1 MKKSLVAVGVIVALG
16 VVWTG
21 ASWYMGSKIESRLQE
36 ETKLANVQLAQLA
49 KNAQFGADIKLEI
62 RDYKKGV
69 FTSNA
74 DFAVV
79 ISKDASEVVEDQDK
93 KVEEIIFTTD
103 IDHGPFPLSD
113 LAKFNLA
120 PKLAAMNNTLVNN
133 DTTKELFKLTK
144 DKSLFDIHTSLAFDG
159 AVSGEAKLNPID
171 FAENDSTVKTTPL
184 TIEFTS
190 DKTATNFT
198 TSVKGD
204 QVVVTKD
211 GEETFTIKN
220 IAGSVTGTK
229 VNNDQYL
236 FNEQLLSFAEITHTS
251 KDKASDFSLKDFSLT
266 TNSNIKDKLFNLT
279 QTYYFKSLN
288 VAGLEFGAGKFGYSI
303 DKADTDAMLLLTK
316 VYNNSLLPWNKYHY
330 GNDDMVEKA
339 VRDVLEKGLVFR
351 IDEASLTNKSGA
363 SKLNFNLDLNAFN
376 VKVLESEEKSPAELF
391 NYLFKNI
398 DFNIDLSLPMLAE
411 FRNTTQYLDAVRY
424 QETALTDAEK
434 KEIETTTAADIEQLK
449 TELQQNINQI
459 SQDEKDALPLMLLAQ
474 DGKALSLKLN
484 YAADKFTMNGKTYS
498 FDEFMDVTQAP
509 QMLGLAAMLFGMGA
523 SSYDYDD
530 SDYSEEGYQEEMT
543 EDPAII
549 EEQEILIPE
558 QQPAQAQ

>member
-79 ISKDASEVVEDQDK
+79 ISKDASDVEDQDK
-93 KVEEIIFTTD
+93 KVEEVIFSTD

-133 DTTKELFKLTK
+133 ETTKELFKLTK
-144 DKSLFDIHTSLAFDG
+144 EKSIFDIHTSLAFDG

-171 FAENDSTVKTTPL
+171 FTDKGDTVKTTPL
-184 TIEFTS
+184 TVEFSS
-190 DKTATNFT
+190 DKSATNFT

-204 QVVVTKD
+204 QVVVTKE

-220 IAGSVTGTK
+220 ISGSVTGTK

-236 FNEQLLSFAEITHTS
+236 FNEQLLSFAEIAHTS
-251 KDKASDFSLKDFSLT
+251 KDKASDFSLKDFSLIT
-266 TNSNIKDKLFNLT
+266 KSDIKDKLFNLS
-279 QTYYFKSLN
+279 QTYNFKSLN
-288 VAGLEFGAGKFGYSI
+288 IAGLEFGAGKFGYSI

-316 VYNNSLLPWNKYHY
+316 VYNNSLLPWNKYNY
-330 GNDDMVEKA
+330 DNSDMVEQA

-363 SKLNFNLDLNAFN
+363 SKLTFNLDLNAFN
-376 VKVLESEEKSPAELF
+376 VKVLESQEKSPAELF

-398 DFNIDLSLPMLAE
+398 DFNVDLSLPMLAE

-424 QETALTDAEK
+424 QETALTDEEK
-434 KEIETTTAADIEQLK
+434 KEIETATAADIEQLK

-474 DGKALSLKLN
+474 DGKALSMKLN
-484 YAADKFTMNGKTYS
+484 YAADKFTMNGKTYT
-498 FDEFMDVTQAP
+498 FDEFMNVTQAP

-558 QQPAQAQ
+558 QPAQAQ

>member
-36 ETKLANVQLAQLA
+36 ETKLANEQLAQLA
-49 KNAQFGADIKLEI
+49 KNAQFDADVKLEI

-79 ISKDASEVVEDQDK
+79 ISPEASDADQDK
-93 KVEEIIFTTD
+93 KVEEIVFSTD

-120 PKLAAMNNTLVNN
+120 PKLAAMNNTLVENN
-133 DTTKELFKLTK
+133 STKELFKLTK
-144 DKSLFDIHTSLAFDG
+144 EKSIFNSHTSLAFDG
-159 AVSGEAKLNPID
+159 SVSGTATLNSID
-171 FAENDSTVKTTPL
+171 FAENGGTVKTTPI
-184 TIEFTS
+184 TVEFSS
-190 DKTATNFT
+190 DKDATNFAT
-198 TSVKGD
+198 KINGD

-211 GEETFTIKN
+211 NDETFTIKN
-220 IAGSVTGTK
+220 ISGSIVGTK

-236 FNEQLLSFAEITHTS
+236 FNEQLLNFAEIAHTS

-266 TNSNIKDKLFNLT
+266 TKSDIKDKLFNIS
-279 QTYYFKSLN
+279 QVYYFKSLN
-288 VAGLEFGAGKFGYSI
+288 VGGLEFGAGKFGYSI
-303 DKADTDAMLLLTK
+303 DKADPDAMLLLTK
-316 VYNNSLLPWNKYHY
+316 VYNNSLLPWNKKHFD
-330 GNDDMVEKA
+330 NSEIVEQA

-363 SKLNFNLDLNAFN
+363 SKLTFNLDLNAFN
-376 VKVLESEEKSPAELF
+376 VKVLENEEKSPAELF
-391 NYLFKNI
+391 NSLFKNI

-411 FRNTTQYLDAVRY
+411 FRNTTQYLDAARY
-424 QETALTDAEK
+424 QETALTDEEK
-434 KEIETTTAADIEQLK
+434 KEIEAATAADIEQLK

-474 DGKALSLKLN
+474 DSKALSMKLN
-484 YAADKFTMNGKTYS
+484 YAADKFTMNGKTYT
-498 FDEFMDVTQAP
+498 FDEFMEVTQAP

-549 EEQEILIPE
+549 EEQDILIPE
-558 QQPAQAQ
+558 QPAQAQ

>member
-49 KNAQFGADIKLEI
+49 KNAQFGADVKLEI

-79 ISKDASEVVEDQDK
+79 ISQDASDADQEK
-93 KVEEIIFTTD
+93 KVEEVVFSTD

-133 DTTKELFKLTK
+133 NTTKDLFKLTK
-144 DKSLFDIHTSLAFDG
+144 EKYLFNVHTSLAFDG
-159 AVSGEAKLNPID
+159 SVSGDATLNPID
-171 FAENDSTVKTTPL
+171 FAENGGTVKTTPL
-184 TIEFTS
+184 TVEFSS
-190 DKTATNFT
+190 DKNATNFST
-198 TSVKGD
+198 KIKGD

-220 IAGSVTGTK
+220 ISGAIAGTK

-236 FNEQLLSFAEITHTS
+236 FNEQLLSFSEIAHTS
-251 KDKASDFSLKDFSLT
+251 KDKASDFSLKDVSLT
-266 TNSNIKDKLFNLT
+266 TKSDIKDKLFNIS

-303 DKADTDAMLLLTK
+303 DKADPDAMLLLTK
-316 VYNNSLLPWNKYHY
+316 VYNNSLLPWNKNHFD
-330 GNDDMVEKA
+330 NSEMVEQA

-363 SKLNFNLDLNAFN
+363 SKLTFNLDLNAFN
-376 VKVLESEEKSPAELF
+376 VKVLENQEKSPAELF

-411 FRNTTQYLDAVRY
+411 FRNTTQYLDAARY

-434 KEIETTTAADIEQLK
+434 KEIEVATAADVEQLK

-474 DGKALSLKLN
+474 DGNALSMKLN
-484 YAADKFTMNGKTYS
+484 YAADKFTMNGKTYT

-530 SDYSEEGYQEEMT
+530 SDYSEDGYQEEMT

-558 QQPAQAQ
+558 QQPE

>member
-49 KNAQFGADIKLEI
+49 KTAQFGADIKLEI

-79 ISKDASEVVEDQDK
+79 ISKDASEIVEDQDK

-113 LAKFNLA
+113 LARFNLV

-144 DKSLFDIHTSLAFDG
+144 DKSLFNIHTSLAFDG

-171 FAENDSTVKTTPL
+171 FAENGGTVKTTPL
-184 TIEFTS
+184 TIEFSS

-198 TSVKGD
+198 TAVKGD

-220 IAGSVTGTK
+220 IAGSVAGTK

-251 KDKASDFSLKDFSLT
+251 KEKASDFSLKDFSLT
-266 TNSNIKDKLFNLT
+266 TKSDIKDKLFNIS

-303 DKADTDAMLLLTK
+303 DKADPDAMLLLTK
-316 VYNNSLLPWNKYHY
+316 VYNNSLLPWNKNHFD
-330 GNDDMVEKA
+330 NSEMVEQA

-363 SKLNFNLDLNAFN
+363 SKLTFNLDLNAFN
-376 VKVLESEEKSPAELF
+376 VKTLENQEKSPAELF

-411 FRNTTQYLDAVRY
+411 FRNTTQYLDAARY
-424 QETALTDAEK
+424 QETALTDEEK
-434 KEIETTTAADIEQLK
+434 KEIEAATATDIEQLK

-474 DGKALSLKLN
+474 DGKALSMKLN
-484 YAADKFTMNGKTYS
+484 YAADKFTMNGKTYT
-498 FDEFMDVTQAP
+498 FDEFMEVTQAP

-549 EEQEILIPE
+549 EEQDILIPE
-558 QQPAQAQ
+558 QPEQAQ

>member
-49 KNAQFGADIKLEI
+49 KNAQFGADVKLEI

-79 ISKDASEVVEDQDK
+79 ISQDASDADQEK
-93 KVEEIIFTTD
+93 KVEEVVFSTD

-133 DTTKELFKLTK
+133 NTTKDLFKLTK
-144 DKSLFDIHTSLAFDG
+144 EKSIFNVHTSLAFDG
-159 AVSGEAKLNPID
+159 SVSGDATLNPID
-171 FAENDSTVKTTPL
+171 FAENGGTVKTTPL
-184 TIEFTS
+184 TVEFSS
-190 DKTATNFT
+190 DKNATNFST
-198 TSVKGD
+198 KIKGD

-220 IAGSVTGTK
+220 ISGSVIGTK

-236 FNEQLLSFAEITHTS
+236 FNEQLLSFAEIAHTS

-266 TNSNIKDKLFNLT
+266 TKSDIKDKLFNIS

-288 VAGLEFGAGKFGYSI
+288 VGGLEFGAGKFGYSI
-303 DKADTDAMLLLTK
+303 DKADPDAMLLLTK
-316 VYNNSLLPWNKYHY
+316 VYNNSLLPWNKNHFD
-330 GNDDMVEKA
+330 NSEMVEQA

-363 SKLNFNLDLNAFN
+363 SKLAFNLDLNAFN
-376 VKVLESEEKSPAELF
+376 VKVLENQEKSPAELF

-398 DFNIDLSLPMLAE
+398 DFNVDLSLPMLAE
-411 FRNTTQYLDAVRY
+411 FRNTTQYLDAARY

-434 KEIETTTAADIEQLK
+434 KEIEVATAADVEQLK

-474 DGKALSLKLN
+474 DGKALSMKLN
-484 YAADKFTMNGKTYS
+484 YAADKFTMNGKTYT

-558 QQPAQAQ
+558 QQPAE

>member
-144 DKSLFDIHTSLAFDG
+144 DKSLFDMHTSLAFDG

-171 FAENDSTVKTTPL
+171 FAENGGTVKTTPL
-184 TIEFTS
+184 TIEFSS
-190 DKTATNFT
+190 DKNATNFT
-198 TSVKGD
+198 TAVKGD

-220 IAGSVTGTK
+220 IAGSVAGTK

-236 FNEQLLSFAEITHTS
+236 FNEQLLSFAEIAHTS
-251 KDKASDFSLKDFSLT
+251 KDKASDFSLKDISLT
-266 TNSNIKDKLFNLT
+266 TKSDIKDKLFNIS

-303 DKADTDAMLLLTK
+303 DKADPDAMLLLTK
-316 VYNNSLLPWNKYHY
+316 VYNNSLLPWNKNHFD
-330 GNDDMVEKA
+330 NSEMVEQA

-363 SKLNFNLDLNAFN
+363 SKLTFNLDLNAFN
-376 VKVLESEEKSPAELF
+376 VKVLESQEKSPAELF

-398 DFNIDLSLPMLAE
+398 DFNVDLSLPMLAE
-411 FRNTTQYLDAVRY
+411 FRNTTQYLDAARY

-434 KEIETTTAADIEQLK
+434 KEIEVATAADVEQLK

-474 DGKALSLKLN
+474 DGKALSMKLN
-484 YAADKFTMNGKTYS
+484 YAADKFTMNGKTYT

-558 QQPAQAQ
+558 QQPEQAH

>member
-49 KNAQFGADIKLEI
+49 KNAQFGADVKLEI

-79 ISKDASEVVEDQDK
+79 ISKDASDADQEK
-93 KVEEIIFTTD
+93 KVEEVIFTTD

-144 DKSLFDIHTSLAFDG
+144 EKSIFDIHTSLAFDG
-159 AVSGEAKLNPID
+159 GVSGEAKLNPID
-171 FAENDSTVKTTPL
+171 FTENGDTVKTTPL
-184 TIEFTS
+184 TVEFSS
-190 DKTATNFT
+190 DKDATNFT
-198 TSVKGD
+198 TKVKGD
-204 QVVVTKD
+204 QVVVTKE

-220 IAGSVTGTK
+220 IAGSVAGTK

-236 FNEQLLSFAEITHTS
+236 FNEQLLSFAEIAHTS

-266 TNSNIKDKLFNLT
+266 TKSDIKDKLFNIS

-303 DKADTDAMLLLTK
+303 DKADPDAMLLLTK
-316 VYNNSLLPWNKYHY
+316 VYNNSLLPWNKNHF
-330 GNDDMVEKA
+330 DSSEIVEQA

-363 SKLNFNLDLNAFN
+363 SKLAFNLDLNAFN
-376 VKVLESEEKSPAELF
+376 VKVLESQEKSPAELF

-398 DFNIDLSLPMLAE
+398 DFNVDLSLPMLAE
-411 FRNTTQYLDAVRY
+411 FRNTTQYLDAARY
-424 QETALTDAEK
+424 QETALTDEDK
-434 KEIETTTAADIEQLK
+434 KEIEATTAADIEQLK

-474 DGKALSLKLN
+474 DGNALSMKLN
-484 YAADKFTMNGKTYS
+484 YAADKFTMNGKTYT
-498 FDEFMDVTQAP
+498 FDEFMEVTQAP

-530 SDYSEEGYQEEMT
+530 SDYSEEGYQEEIT

-558 QQPAQAQ
+558 QPAQAQ

>member
-120 PKLAAMNNTLVNN
+120 PKLAAVNNTLVNN

-144 DKSLFDIHTSLAFDG
+144 DKSLFDMHTSLAFDG

-171 FAENDSTVKTTPL
+171 FAENDGTVKTTPI
-184 TIEFTS
+184 TVEFSS
-190 DKTATNFT
+190 DKNATNFT
-198 TSVKGD
+198 TAVKGD
-204 QVVVTKD
+204 QVVVTKE

-220 IAGSVTGTK
+220 IAGSVSGTK

-236 FNEQLLSFAEITHTS
+236 FNEQLLSFAEIAHTS

-266 TNSNIKDKLFNLT
+266 TKSDIKDKLFNIS

-330 GNDDMVEKA
+330 DNSEIVEKA

-351 IDEASLTNKSGA
+351 IDEASLTNKNGA

-376 VKVLESEEKSPAELF
+376 VKVLESQEKSPAELF

-411 FRNTTQYLDAVRY
+411 FRNTTQYLDAARY
-424 QETALTDAEK
+424 QETALTDEEK
-434 KEIETTTAADIEQLK
+434 KEIETATAADIEQLK

-484 YAADKFTMNGKTYS
+484 YAADKFTMNGKTYT
-498 FDEFMDVTQAP
+498 FDEFMEVTQAP

-558 QQPAQAQ
+558 QQPAE

>member
-144 DKSLFDIHTSLAFDG
+144 DKSLFDMHTSLAFDG

-171 FAENDSTVKTTPL
+171 FAENGGTVKTTPL
-184 TIEFTS
+184 TIEFSS

-198 TSVKGD
+198 TAVKGD

-220 IAGSVTGTK
+220 IAGSVAGTK

-236 FNEQLLSFAEITHTS
+236 FNEQLLSFAEIAHTS

-266 TNSNIKDKLFNLT
+266 TKSDIKDKLFNIS

-303 DKADTDAMLLLTK
+303 DKADPDAMLLLTK
-316 VYNNSLLPWNKYHY
+316 VYNNSLLPWNKNHFD
-330 GNDDMVEKA
+330 NSEMVEQA

-363 SKLNFNLDLNAFN
+363 SKLTFNLDLNAFN
-376 VKVLESEEKSPAELF
+376 VKVLENQEKSPAELF

-398 DFNIDLSLPMLAE
+398 DFNVDLSLPMLAE
-411 FRNTTQYLDAVRY
+411 FRNTTQYLDAARY

-434 KEIETTTAADIEQLK
+434 KEIEVATAADVEQLK

-474 DGKALSLKLN
+474 DGKALSMKLN
-484 YAADKFTMNGKTYS
+484 YAADKFTMNGKTYT

-530 SDYSEEGYQEEMT
+530 SDYSEDGYQEEMT

-558 QQPAQAQ
+558 QQPAE

>member
-49 KNAQFGADIKLEI
+49 KNAQFGADVKLEI

-79 ISKDASEVVEDQDK
+79 ISKNASDADQDK
-93 KVEEIIFTTD
+93 KVEEVIFTTD

-120 PKLAAMNNTLVNN
+120 PKLAAVNNTLVNN

-144 DKSLFDIHTSLAFDG
+144 EKSIFGIHTSLAFDG
-159 AVSGEAKLNPID
+159 AVSGEATLNPID
-171 FAENDSTVKTTPL
+171 FTENGDSVKTTPL
-184 TIEFTS
+184 TIEFSS
-190 DKTATNFT
+190 DKDANNFA

-204 QVVVTKD
+204 QVIVTKE

-220 IAGSVTGTK
+220 IAGSVSGTK

-236 FNEQLLSFAEITHTS
+236 FNEQLLSFAEIAHTS

-266 TNSNIKDKLFNLT
+266 TKSDIKDKLFNIS

-330 GNDDMVEKA
+330 DNSEIVEKA

-351 IDEASLTNKSGA
+351 IDEASLTNKNGA

-376 VKVLESEEKSPAELF
+376 VKVLESQEKSPAELF

-411 FRNTTQYLDAVRY
+411 FRNTTQYLDAARY
-424 QETALTDAEK
+424 QETALTDEEK
-434 KEIETTTAADIEQLK
+434 KEIETATAADIEQLK

-484 YAADKFTMNGKTYS
+484 YAADKFTMNGKTYT
-498 FDEFMDVTQAP
+498 FDEFMEVTQAP

>member
-49 KNAQFGADIKLEI
+49 KNAQFGADVKLEI

-79 ISKDASEVVEDQDK
+79 ISQDASDADQEK
-93 KVEEIIFTTD
+93 KVEEVVFSTD

-133 DTTKELFKLTK
+133 NTTKDLFKLTK
-144 DKSLFDIHTSLAFDG
+144 EKSLFNVHTSLAFDG
-159 AVSGEAKLNPID
+159 SVSGDATLNPID
-171 FAENDSTVKTTPL
+171 FAENGGTVKTTPL
-184 TIEFTS
+184 TVEFSS
-190 DKTATNFT
+190 DKNATNFST
-198 TSVKGD
+198 KIKGD

-211 GEETFTIKN
+211 GEETFTIKDISGA
-220 IAGSVTGTK
+220 IAGTK

-236 FNEQLLSFAEITHTS
+236 FNEQLLSFSEIAHTS
-251 KDKASDFSLKDFSLT
+251 KDKASDFSLKDVSLT
-266 TNSNIKDKLFNLT
+266 TKSDIKDKLFNIS

-303 DKADTDAMLLLTK
+303 DKADPDAMLLLTK
-316 VYNNSLLPWNKYHY
+316 VYNNSLLPWNKNHFD
-330 GNDDMVEKA
+330 NSEMVEQA

-363 SKLNFNLDLNAFN
+363 SKLTFNLDLNAFN
-376 VKVLESEEKSPAELF
+376 VKVLENQEKSPAELF

-411 FRNTTQYLDAVRY
+411 FRNTTQYLDAARY

-434 KEIETTTAADIEQLK
+434 KEIEVATAADVEQLK

-474 DGKALSLKLN
+474 DGNALSMKLN
-484 YAADKFTMNGKTYS
+484 YAADKFTMNGKTYT

-530 SDYSEEGYQEEMT
+530 SDYSEDGYQEEMT

-558 QQPAQAQ
+558 QQPE

>member
-49 KNAQFGADIKLEI
+49 KTAQFGAEIKLEI

-79 ISKDASEVVEDQDK
+79 ISKDASEIVEDQDK

-113 LAKFNLA
+113 LARFNLV

-144 DKSLFDIHTSLAFDG
+144 DKSLFNIHTSLAFDG

-171 FAENDSTVKTTPL
+171 FAENGGTVKTTPL
-184 TIEFTS
+184 TIEFSS

-198 TSVKGD
+198 TAVKGD

-220 IAGSVTGTK
+220 IAGSVAGTK

-251 KDKASDFSLKDFSLT
+251 KEKASDFSLKDFSLT
-266 TNSNIKDKLFNLT
+266 TKSDIKDKLFNIS

-303 DKADTDAMLLLTK
+303 DKADPDAMLLLTK
-316 VYNNSLLPWNKYHY
+316 VYNNSLLPWNKNHFD
-330 GNDDMVEKA
+330 NSEMVEQA

-363 SKLNFNLDLNAFN
+363 SKLTFNLDLNAFN
-376 VKVLESEEKSPAELF
+376 VKTLENQEKSPAELF

-411 FRNTTQYLDAVRY
+411 FRNTTQYLDAARY
-424 QETALTDAEK
+424 QETALTDEEK
-434 KEIETTTAADIEQLK
+434 KEIEAATATDIEQLK

-474 DGKALSLKLN
+474 DGKALSMKLN
-484 YAADKFTMNGKTYS
+484 YAADKFTMNGKTYT
-498 FDEFMDVTQAP
+498 FDEFMEVTQAP

-549 EEQEILIPE
+549 EEQDILIPE
-558 QQPAQAQ
+558 QPEQAQ

>member
-79 ISKDASEVVEDQDK
+79 ISKDASEIVEDQDK

-113 LAKFNLA
+113 LARFNLV

-144 DKSLFDIHTSLAFDG
+144 DKSLFNIHTSLAFDG

-171 FAENDSTVKTTPL
+171 FAENGGTVKTTPL
-184 TIEFTS
+184 TIEFSS

-198 TSVKGD
+198 TAVKGD

-220 IAGSVTGTK
+220 IAGSVAGTK

-251 KDKASDFSLKDFSLT
+251 KEKASDFSLKDFSLT
-266 TNSNIKDKLFNLT
+266 TKSDIKDKLFNIS

-303 DKADTDAMLLLTK
+303 DKADPDAMLLLTK
-316 VYNNSLLPWNKYHY
+316 VYNNSLLPWNKNHFD
-330 GNDDMVEKA
+330 NSEMVEQA

-363 SKLNFNLDLNAFN
+363 SKLTFNLDLNAFN
-376 VKVLESEEKSPAELF
+376 VKTLENQEKSPAELF

-411 FRNTTQYLDAVRY
+411 FRNTTQYLDAARY
-424 QETALTDAEK
+424 QETALTDEEK
-434 KEIETTTAADIEQLK
+434 KEIEAATATDIEQLK

-474 DGKALSLKLN
+474 DGKALSMKLN
-484 YAADKFTMNGKTYS
+484 YAADKFTMNGKTYT
-498 FDEFMDVTQAP
+498 FDEFMEVTQAP

-549 EEQEILIPE
+549 EEQDILIPE
-558 QQPAQAQ
+558 QPEQAQ

>member
-144 DKSLFDIHTSLAFDG
+144 DKSLFDMHTSLAFDG

-171 FAENDSTVKTTPL
+171 FAENGGTVKTTPL
-184 TIEFTS
+184 TIEFSS

-198 TSVKGD
+198 TAVKGD

-220 IAGSVTGTK
+220 IAGSVAGTK

-236 FNEQLLSFAEITHTS
+236 FNEQLLSFAEIAHTS

-266 TNSNIKDKLFNLT
+266 TKSDIKDKLFNIS

-303 DKADTDAMLLLTK
+303 DKADPDAMLLLTK
-316 VYNNSLLPWNKYHY
+316 VYNNSLLPWNKNHFD
-330 GNDDMVEKA
+330 NSEMVEQA

-363 SKLNFNLDLNAFN
+363 SKLTFNLDLNAFN
-376 VKVLESEEKSPAELF
+376 VKVLENQEKSPAELF

-398 DFNIDLSLPMLAE
+398 DFNVDLSLPMLAE
-411 FRNTTQYLDAVRY
+411 FRNTTQYLDAARY

-434 KEIETTTAADIEQLK
+434 KEIEVATAADVEQLK

-474 DGKALSLKLN
+474 DGKALSMKLN
-484 YAADKFTMNGKTYS
+484 YAADKFTMNGKTYT

-558 QQPAQAQ
+558 QQPAE

>member
-49 KNAQFGADIKLEI
+49 KNAQFGADVKLEI

-79 ISKDASEVVEDQDK
+79 ISKDASDADQEK
-93 KVEEIIFTTD
+93 KVEEVIFTTD

-144 DKSLFDIHTSLAFDG
+144 EKSIFDIHTSLAFDG
-159 AVSGEAKLNPID
+159 GVSGEAKLNPID
-171 FAENDSTVKTTPL
+171 FTENGDTVKTTPL
-184 TIEFTS
+184 TVEFSS
-190 DKTATNFT
+190 DKDATNFT
-198 TSVKGD
+198 TKVKGD
-204 QVVVTKD
+204 QVVVTKE

-220 IAGSVTGTK
+220 IAGSVAGTK

-236 FNEQLLSFAEITHTS
+236 FNEQLLSFAEIAHTS

-266 TNSNIKDKLFNLT
+266 TKSDIKDKLFNIS

-303 DKADTDAMLLLTK
+303 DKADPDAMLLLTK
-316 VYNNSLLPWNKYHY
+316 VYNNSLLPWNKNHF
-330 GNDDMVEKA
+330 DSSEIVEQA

-363 SKLNFNLDLNAFN
+363 SKLAFNLDLNAFN
-376 VKVLESEEKSPAELF
+376 VKVLESQEKSPAELF

-398 DFNIDLSLPMLAE
+398 DFNVDLSLPMLAE
-411 FRNTTQYLDAVRY
+411 FRNTTQYLDAARY
-424 QETALTDAEK
+424 QETALTDEDK
-434 KEIETTTAADIEQLK
+434 KEIEATTAADIEQLK

-474 DGKALSLKLN
+474 DGNALNMKLN
-484 YAADKFTMNGKTYS
+484 YAADKFTMNGKTYT
-498 FDEFMDVTQAP
+498 FDEFMEVTQAP

-530 SDYSEEGYQEEMT
+530 SDYSEEGYQEEIT

-558 QQPAQAQ
+558 QPAQAQ

>member
-49 KNAQFGADIKLEI
+49 KNAQFGADVKLEI

-79 ISKDASEVVEDQDK
+79 ISKDASDADQEK
-93 KVEEIIFTTD
+93 KVEEVIFTTD

-144 DKSLFDIHTSLAFDG
+144 EKSIFDIHTSLAFDG
-159 AVSGEAKLNPID
+159 GVSGEAKLNPID
-171 FAENDSTVKTTPL
+171 FTENGDTVKTTPL
-184 TIEFTS
+184 TVEFSS
-190 DKTATNFT
+190 DKDATNFT
-198 TSVKGD
+198 TKVKGD
-204 QVVVTKD
+204 QVVVTKE

-220 IAGSVTGTK
+220 IAGSVAGTK

-236 FNEQLLSFAEITHTS
+236 FNEQLLSFAEIAHTS

-266 TNSNIKDKLFNLT
+266 TKSDIKDKLFNIS

-303 DKADTDAMLLLTK
+303 DKADPDAMLLLTK
-316 VYNNSLLPWNKYHY
+316 VYNNSLLPWNKNHF
-330 GNDDMVEKA
+330 DSSEMVEQA

-363 SKLNFNLDLNAFN
+363 SKLAFNLDLNAFN
-376 VKVLESEEKSPAELF
+376 VKVLESQEKSPAELF

-398 DFNIDLSLPMLAE
+398 DFNVDLSLPMLAE
-411 FRNTTQYLDAVRY
+411 FRNTTQYLDAARY
-424 QETALTDAEK
+424 QETALTDEDK
-434 KEIETTTAADIEQLK
+434 KEIEATTAADIEQLK

-474 DGKALSLKLN
+474 DGNALSMKLN
-484 YAADKFTMNGKTYS
+484 YAADKFTMNGKTYT
-498 FDEFMDVTQAP
+498 FDEFMEVTQAP

-530 SDYSEEGYQEEMT
+530 SDYSEEGYQEEIT

-558 QQPAQAQ
+558 QPVQAQ

>member
-49 KNAQFGADIKLEI
+49 KTAQFGADIKLEI

-79 ISKDASEVVEDQDK
+79 ISKDASEIVEDQDK

-113 LAKFNLA
+113 LARFNLV

-171 FAENDSTVKTTPL
+171 FAENGGTVKTTPL
-184 TIEFTS
+184 TIEFSS

-198 TSVKGD
+198 TAVKGD

-220 IAGSVTGTK
+220 IAGSVAGTK

-251 KDKASDFSLKDFSLT
+251 KEKASDFSLKDFSLT
-266 TNSNIKDKLFNLT
+266 TKSDIKDKLFNIS

-303 DKADTDAMLLLTK
+303 DKADPDAMLLLTK
-316 VYNNSLLPWNKYHY
+316 VYNNSLLPWNKNHFD
-330 GNDDMVEKA
+330 NSEMVEQA

-363 SKLNFNLDLNAFN
+363 SKLTFNLDLNAFN
-376 VKVLESEEKSPAELF
+376 VKTLENQEKSPAELF

-411 FRNTTQYLDAVRY
+411 FRNTTQYLDAARY
-424 QETALTDAEK
+424 QETALTDEEK
-434 KEIETTTAADIEQLK
+434 KEIEAATATDIEQLK

-459 SQDEKDALPLMLLAQ
+459 SQDEKDALPLMLLTQ
-474 DGKALSLKLN
+474 DGKALSMKLN
-484 YAADKFTMNGKTYS
+484 YAADKFTMNGKTYT
-498 FDEFMDVTQAP
+498 FDEFMEVTQAP

-549 EEQEILIPE
+549 EEQDILIPE
-558 QQPAQAQ
+558 QPEQAQ

>member
-1 MKKSLVAVGVIVALG
+1 
-16 VVWTG
+16 
-21 ASWYMGSKIESRLQE
+21 
-36 ETKLANVQLAQLA
+36 
-49 KNAQFGADIKLEI
+49 
-62 RDYKKGV
+62 
-69 FTSNA
+69 
-74 DFAVV
+74 
-79 ISKDASEVVEDQDK
+79 
-93 KVEEIIFTTD
+93 
-103 IDHGPFPLSD
+103 
-113 LAKFNLA
+113 
-120 PKLAAMNNTLVNN
+120 MNNTLVNN

-171 FAENDSTVKTTPL
+171 FAENGGTVKTTPL
-184 TIEFTS
+184 TIEFSS

-198 TSVKGD
+198 TAVKGD

-220 IAGSVTGTK
+220 IAGSVAGTK

-251 KDKASDFSLKDFSLT
+251 KEKASDFSLKDFSLT
-266 TNSNIKDKLFNLT
+266 TKSDIKDKLFNIS

-303 DKADTDAMLLLTK
+303 DKADPDAMLLLTK
-316 VYNNSLLPWNKYHY
+316 VYNNSLLPWNKNHFD
-330 GNDDMVEKA
+330 NSEMVEQA

-363 SKLNFNLDLNAFN
+363 SKLTFNLDLNAFN
-376 VKVLESEEKSPAELF
+376 VKTLENQEKSPAELF

-411 FRNTTQYLDAVRY
+411 FRNTTQYLDAARY
-424 QETALTDAEK
+424 QETALTDEEK
-434 KEIETTTAADIEQLK
+434 KEIEAATATDIEQLK

-459 SQDEKDALPLMLLAQ
+459 SQDEKDALPLMLLTQ
-474 DGKALSLKLN
+474 DGKALSMKLN
-484 YAADKFTMNGKTYS
+484 YAADKFTMNGKTYT
-498 FDEFMDVTQAP
+498 FDEFMEVTQAP

-549 EEQEILIPE
+549 EEQDILIPE
-558 QQPAQAQ
+558 QPVQAQ

>member
-79 ISKDASEVVEDQDK
+79 ISKDASEIVEDQDK

-113 LAKFNLA
+113 LARFNLV

-144 DKSLFDIHTSLAFDG
+144 DKSLFNIHTSLAFDG

-171 FAENDSTVKTTPL
+171 FAENGGTVKTTPL
-184 TIEFTS
+184 TIEFSS

-198 TSVKGD
+198 TAVKGD

-220 IAGSVTGTK
+220 IAGSVAGTK

-251 KDKASDFSLKDFSLT
+251 KEKASDFSLKDFSLT
-266 TNSNIKDKLFNLT
+266 TKSDIKDKLFNIS

-303 DKADTDAMLLLTK
+303 DKADPDAMLLLTK
-316 VYNNSLLPWNKYHY
+316 VYNNSLLPWNKNHFD
-330 GNDDMVEKA
+330 NSEMVEQA

-363 SKLNFNLDLNAFN
+363 SKLTFNLDLNAFN
-376 VKVLESEEKSPAELF
+376 VKTLENQEKSPAELF

-411 FRNTTQYLDAVRY
+411 FRNTTQYLDAARY
-424 QETALTDAEK
+424 QETALTDEEK
-434 KEIETTTAADIEQLK
+434 KEIEAATATDIEQLK

-474 DGKALSLKLN
+474 DGKALSMKLN
-484 YAADKFTMNGKTYS
+484 YATDKFTMNGKTYT
-498 FDEFMDVTQAP
+498 FDEFMEVTQAP

-549 EEQEILIPE
+549 EEQDILIPE
-558 QQPAQAQ
+558 QPVQAQ

>member
-49 KNAQFGADIKLEI
+49 KNAQFGADVKLEI

-79 ISKDASEVVEDQDK
+79 ISKDASDADQEK
-93 KVEEIIFTTD
+93 KVEEVIFTTD

-144 DKSLFDIHTSLAFDG
+144 EKSIFDIHTSLAFDG

-171 FAENDSTVKTTPL
+171 FTENGDTVKTTPL
-184 TIEFTS
+184 TVEFSS
-190 DKTATNFT
+190 DKNATNFT
-198 TSVKGD
+198 TKIKGD
-204 QVVVTKD
+204 QVVVTKE

-220 IAGSVTGTK
+220 IAGSVAGTK

-236 FNEQLLSFAEITHTS
+236 FNEQLLSFAEIAHTS

-266 TNSNIKDKLFNLT
+266 TKSDIKDKLFNLS
-279 QTYYFKSLN
+279 QTYDFKSLN
-288 VAGLEFGAGKFGYSI
+288 VGGLEFGAGKFGYSI
-303 DKADTDAMLLLTK
+303 DKADTEAMLLLTK

-330 GNDDMVEKA
+330 DNSEMVEQA

-363 SKLNFNLDLNAFN
+363 SKLNFSLDLNAFN
-376 VKVLESEEKSPAELF
+376 AKVLENSEKSPSELF

-411 FRNTTQYLDAVRY
+411 FRNTTQYLDAARY
-424 QETALTDAEK
+424 EEKALTDEEK
-434 KEIETTTAADIEQLK
+434 KEIETATAADIEQLK
-449 TELQQNINQI
+449 TELQQNINQM

-474 DGKALSLKLN
+474 DGKALSMKLN
-484 YAADKFTMNGKTYS
+484 YAADKFTMNGKTYT
-498 FDEFMDVTQAP
+498 FDQFMEVTQAP
-509 QMLGLAAMLFGMGA
+509 QMLGLAAMLFGAGA
-523 SSYDYDD
+523 ASYDYDD

-558 QQPAQAQ
+558 QPAQAQ

>member
-144 DKSLFDIHTSLAFDG
+144 DKSLFDMHTSLAFDG

-171 FAENDSTVKTTPL
+171 FAENGGTVKTTPL
-184 TIEFTS
+184 TIEFSS
-190 DKTATNFT
+190 DKNATNFT
-198 TSVKGD
+198 TAVKGD

-220 IAGSVTGTK
+220 IAGSVAGTK

-236 FNEQLLSFAEITHTS
+236 FNEQLLSFAEIAHTS

-266 TNSNIKDKLFNLT
+266 TKSDIKDKLFNIS

-303 DKADTDAMLLLTK
+303 DKADPDAMLLLTK
-316 VYNNSLLPWNKYHY
+316 VYNNSLLPWNKNHFD
-330 GNDDMVEKA
+330 NSEMVEQA

-363 SKLNFNLDLNAFN
+363 SKLTFNLDLNAFN
-376 VKVLESEEKSPAELF
+376 VKVLESQEKSPAELF

-398 DFNIDLSLPMLAE
+398 DFNVDLSLPMLAE
-411 FRNTTQYLDAVRY
+411 FRNTTQYLDAARY

-434 KEIETTTAADIEQLK
+434 KEIEVATAADVEQLK

-474 DGKALSLKLN
+474 DGKALSMKLN
-484 YAADKFTMNGKTYS
+484 YAADKFTMNGKTYT

-558 QQPAQAQ
+558 QQPAE

>member
-49 KNAQFGADIKLEI
+49 KTAQFGADIKLEI

-79 ISKDASEVVEDQDK
+79 ISKDASEIVEDQDK

-113 LAKFNLA
+113 LARFNLV

-171 FAENDSTVKTTPL
+171 FAENGGTVKTTPL
-184 TIEFTS
+184 TIEFSS

-198 TSVKGD
+198 TAVKGD

-220 IAGSVTGTK
+220 IAGSVAGTK

-251 KDKASDFSLKDFSLT
+251 KEKASDFSLKDFSLT
-266 TNSNIKDKLFNLT
+266 TKSDIKDKLFNIS

-303 DKADTDAMLLLTK
+303 DKADPDAMLLLTK
-316 VYNNSLLPWNKYHY
+316 VYNNSLLPWNKNHFD
-330 GNDDMVEKA
+330 NSEMVEQA

-363 SKLNFNLDLNAFN
+363 SKLTFNLDLNAFN
-376 VKVLESEEKSPAELF
+376 VKTLENQEKSPAELF

-411 FRNTTQYLDAVRY
+411 FRNTTQYLDAARY
-424 QETALTDAEK
+424 QETALTDEEK
-434 KEIETTTAADIEQLK
+434 KEIEAATATDIEQLK

-474 DGKALSLKLN
+474 DGKALSMKLN
-484 YAADKFTMNGKTYS
+484 YATDKFTMNGKTYT
-498 FDEFMDVTQAP
+498 FDEFMEVTQAP

-549 EEQEILIPE
+549 EEQDILIPE
-558 QQPAQAQ
+558 QPVQAQ

>member
-144 DKSLFDIHTSLAFDG
+144 DKSLFDMHTSLAFDG

-171 FAENDSTVKTTPL
+171 FAENGGTVKTTPL
-184 TIEFTS
+184 TIEFSS

-198 TSVKGD
+198 TAVKGD

-220 IAGSVTGTK
+220 IAGSVAGTK

-236 FNEQLLSFAEITHTS
+236 FNEQLLSFAEIAHTS

-266 TNSNIKDKLFNLT
+266 TKSDIKDKLFNIS

-303 DKADTDAMLLLTK
+303 DKADPDAMLLLTK
-316 VYNNSLLPWNKYHY
+316 VYNNSLLPWNKNHFD
-330 GNDDMVEKA
+330 NSEMVEQA

-363 SKLNFNLDLNAFN
+363 SKLTFNLDLNAFN
-376 VKVLESEEKSPAELF
+376 VKVLESQEKSPAELF

-398 DFNIDLSLPMLAE
+398 DFNVDLSLPMLAE
-411 FRNTTQYLDAVRY
+411 FRNTTQYLDAARY

-434 KEIETTTAADIEQLK
+434 KEIEVATAADVEQLK

-474 DGKALSLKLN
+474 DGKALSMKLN
-484 YAADKFTMNGKTYS
+484 YAADKFTMNGKTYT

-530 SDYSEEGYQEEMT
+530 SDYSEDGYQEEMT

-558 QQPAQAQ
+558 QQPAE

>member
-36 ETKLANVQLAQLA
+36 ETKLANEQLAQLA
-49 KNAQFGADIKLEI
+49 KNAQFGADVKLEI

-79 ISKDASEVVEDQDK
+79 ISQDASDADQEK
-93 KVEEIIFTTD
+93 KVEEIVFSTD

-120 PKLAAMNNTLVNN
+120 PKLAAMNNTLVDNN
-133 DTTKELFKLTK
+133 STKELFKLTK
-144 DKSLFDIHTSLAFDG
+144 EKSILSGHTSLAFDG
-159 AVSGEAKLNPID
+159 SVSGTATLSSID
-171 FAENDSTVKTTPL
+171 FAENGGTVKTTPI
-184 TIEFTS
+184 TVEFSS
-190 DKTATNFT
+190 DKNATNFST
-198 TSVKGD
+198 KVKGD

-220 IAGSVTGTK
+220 IAASIVGTK
-229 VNNDQYL
+229 VNGDQYL
-236 FNEQLLSFAEITHTS
+236 FNEQLLNFAEIAHTS

-266 TNSNIKDKLFNLT
+266 TKSDIKDKLFNIS

-288 VAGLEFGAGKFGYSI
+288 VAGQEFGAGKFGYSI
-303 DKADTDAMLLLTK
+303 DKADPDAMLLLTK
-316 VYNNSLLPWNKYHY
+316 VYNNSLLPWNKNHFD
-330 GNDDMVEKA
+330 NSEMVEQA

-363 SKLNFNLDLNAFN
+363 SKLDFNLDLNAFN
-376 VKVLESEEKSPAELF
+376 VKVLESHEKSPSELF

-411 FRNTTQYLDAVRY
+411 FRNTTQYLDAARY
-424 QETALTDAEK
+424 QETALTDEEK
-434 KEIETTTAADIEQLK
+434 KEIEVATAADIEQLK

-459 SQDEKDALPLMLLAQ
+459 SQEEKDTLPLMLLAQ
-474 DGKALSLKLN
+474 DGNALSMKLN
-484 YAADKFTMNGKTYS
+484 YAADKFTMNGKTYT
-498 FDEFMDVTQAP
+498 FDEFMEVTQAP

-549 EEQEILIPE
+549 EEQDIIIPE
-558 QQPAQAQ
+558 QPASAQ

>member
-49 KNAQFGADIKLEI
+49 KTAQFGADIKLEI

-79 ISKDASEVVEDQDK
+79 ISKDASEIIEDQDK

-113 LAKFNLA
+113 LARFNLV

-171 FAENDSTVKTTPL
+171 FAENGGTVKTTPL
-184 TIEFTS
+184 TIEFSS

-198 TSVKGD
+198 TAVKGD

-220 IAGSVTGTK
+220 IAGSVAGTK

-251 KDKASDFSLKDFSLT
+251 KEKASDFSLKDFSLT
-266 TNSNIKDKLFNLT
+266 TKSDIKDKLFNIS

-303 DKADTDAMLLLTK
+303 DKADPDAMLLLTK
-316 VYNNSLLPWNKYHY
+316 VYNNSLLPWNKNHFD
-330 GNDDMVEKA
+330 NSEMVEQA

-363 SKLNFNLDLNAFN
+363 SKLTFNLDLNAFN
-376 VKVLESEEKSPAELF
+376 VKTLENQEKSPAELF

-411 FRNTTQYLDAVRY
+411 FRNTTQYLDAARY
-424 QETALTDAEK
+424 QETALTDEEK
-434 KEIETTTAADIEQLK
+434 KEIEAATATDIEQLK

-474 DGKALSLKLN
+474 DGKALSMKLN
-484 YAADKFTMNGKTYS
+484 YAADKFTMNGKTYT
-498 FDEFMDVTQAP
+498 FDEFMEVTQAP

-549 EEQEILIPE
+549 EEQDILIPE
-558 QQPAQAQ
+558 QPVQAQ

>member
-171 FAENDSTVKTTPL
+171 FAENGGTVKTTPL
-184 TIEFTS
+184 TIEFSS

-220 IAGSVTGTK
+220 IAGSVAGTK

-236 FNEQLLSFAEITHTS
+236 FNEQLLSFAEIAHTS

-266 TNSNIKDKLFNLT
+266 TKSDIKDKLFNIS

-330 GNDDMVEKA
+330 GNDDIVEKA
-339 VRDVLEKGLVFR
+339 VRDVLEKGLIFR
-351 IDEASLTNKSGA
+351 IDEASLTNKSGV

-376 VKVLESEEKSPAELF
+376 VKVLESQEKSPAELF

-411 FRNTTQYLDAVRY
+411 FRNTTQYLDAARY
-424 QETALTDAEK
+424 QETALTDEEK
-434 KEIETTTAADIEQLK
+434 KEIETATATDIEQLK

-484 YAADKFTMNGKTYS
+484 YAADKFTMNGKTYT

-558 QQPAQAQ
+558 QQPAQ

>member
-49 KNAQFGADIKLEI
+49 KNAQFGADVKLEI

-79 ISKDASEVVEDQDK
+79 ISKDASDADQEK
-93 KVEEIIFTTD
+93 KVEEVIFTTD

-144 DKSLFDIHTSLAFDG
+144 EKSIFDIHTSLAFDG
-159 AVSGEAKLNPID
+159 GVSGEAKLNPID
-171 FAENDSTVKTTPL
+171 FTENGDTVKTTPL
-184 TIEFTS
+184 TVEFSS
-190 DKTATNFT
+190 DKDATNFT
-198 TSVKGD
+198 TKVKGD
-204 QVVVTKD
+204 QVVVTKE

-220 IAGSVTGTK
+220 IAGSVAGTK

-236 FNEQLLSFAEITHTS
+236 FNEQLLSFAEIAHTS

-266 TNSNIKDKLFNLT
+266 TKSDIKDKLFNIS

-288 VAGLEFGAGKFGYSI
+288 VAGFEFGTGKFGYSI
-303 DKADTDAMLLLTK
+303 DKADPDAMLLLTK
-316 VYNNSLLPWNKYHY
+316 VYNNSLLPWNKNHF
-330 GNDDMVEKA
+330 DSSEMVEQA

-363 SKLNFNLDLNAFN
+363 SKLAFNLDLNAFN
-376 VKVLESEEKSPAELF
+376 VKVLESQEKSPAELF

-398 DFNIDLSLPMLAE
+398 DFNVDLSLPMLAE
-411 FRNTTQYLDAVRY
+411 FRNTTQYLDAARY
-424 QETALTDAEK
+424 QETALTDEDK
-434 KEIETTTAADIEQLK
+434 KEIEATTAADIEQLK

-474 DGKALSLKLN
+474 DGNALNMKLN
-484 YAADKFTMNGKTYS
+484 YAADKFTMNGKTYT
-498 FDEFMDVTQAP
+498 FDEFMEVTQAP

-530 SDYSEEGYQEEMT
+530 SDYSEEGYQEEIT

-558 QQPAQAQ
+558 QPAQAQ

>member
-120 PKLAAMNNTLVNN
+120 PKLAAVNNTLVNN

-144 DKSLFDIHTSLAFDG
+144 DKSLFDMHTSLAFDG

-171 FAENDSTVKTTPL
+171 FAENDGTVKTTPI
-184 TIEFTS
+184 TVEFSS
-190 DKTATNFT
+190 DKNATNFT
-198 TSVKGD
+198 TAVKGD
-204 QVVVTKD
+204 QVVVTKE

-220 IAGSVTGTK
+220 IAGSVSGTK

-236 FNEQLLSFAEITHTS
+236 FNEQLLSFAEIAHTS

-266 TNSNIKDKLFNLT
+266 TKSDIKDKLFNIS

-330 GNDDMVEKA
+330 DNSEIVEKA

-351 IDEASLTNKSGA
+351 IDEASLTNKNGA

-376 VKVLESEEKSPAELF
+376 VKVLENQEKSPAELF

-411 FRNTTQYLDAVRY
+411 FRNTTQYLDAARY
-424 QETALTDAEK
+424 QETALTDEEK
-434 KEIETTTAADIEQLK
+434 KEIETATAADIEQLK

-484 YAADKFTMNGKTYS
+484 YAADKFTMNGKTYT
-498 FDEFMDVTQAP
+498 FDEFMEVTQAP

-558 QQPAQAQ
+558 QQPAE

>member
-49 KNAQFGADIKLEI
+49 KNAQFGADVKLEI

-79 ISKDASEVVEDQDK
+79 ISKDASDADQEK
-93 KVEEIIFTTD
+93 KVEEVIFTTD

-144 DKSLFDIHTSLAFDG
+144 EKSIFDIHTSLAFDG
-159 AVSGEAKLNPID
+159 GVSGEAKLNPID
-171 FAENDSTVKTTPL
+171 FTENGDTVKTTPL
-184 TIEFTS
+184 TVKFSS
-190 DKTATNFT
+190 DKDATNFT
-198 TSVKGD
+198 TKVKGD
-204 QVVVTKD
+204 QVVVTKE

-220 IAGSVTGTK
+220 IAGSVAGTK

-236 FNEQLLSFAEITHTS
+236 FNEQLLSFAEIAHTS

-266 TNSNIKDKLFNLT
+266 TKSDIKDKLFNIS

-303 DKADTDAMLLLTK
+303 DKADPDAMLLLTK
-316 VYNNSLLPWNKYHY
+316 VYNNSLLPWNKNHF
-330 GNDDMVEKA
+330 DSSEIVEQA

-363 SKLNFNLDLNAFN
+363 SKLAFNLDLNAFN
-376 VKVLESEEKSPAELF
+376 VKVLESQEKSPAELF

-398 DFNIDLSLPMLAE
+398 DFNVDLSLPMLAE
-411 FRNTTQYLDAVRY
+411 FRNTTQYLDAARY
-424 QETALTDAEK
+424 QETALTDEDK
-434 KEIETTTAADIEQLK
+434 KEIEATTAADIEQLK

-474 DGKALSLKLN
+474 DGNALSMKLN
-484 YAADKFTMNGKTYS
+484 YAADKFTMNGKTYT
-498 FDEFMDVTQAP
+498 FDEFMEVTQAP

-530 SDYSEEGYQEEMT
+530 SDYSEEGYQEEIT

-558 QQPAQAQ
+558 QPAQAQ

>member
-49 KNAQFGADIKLEI
+49 KNAQFGADVKLEI

-79 ISKDASEVVEDQDK
+79 ISKDASDADQEK
-93 KVEEIIFTTD
+93 KVEEVIFTTD

-144 DKSLFDIHTSLAFDG
+144 EKSIFDIHTSLAFDG
-159 AVSGEAKLNPID
+159 GVSGEAKLNPID
-171 FAENDSTVKTTPL
+171 FTENGDTVKTTPL
-184 TIEFTS
+184 TVEFSS
-190 DKTATNFT
+190 DKDATNFT
-198 TSVKGD
+198 TKVKGD
-204 QVVVTKD
+204 QVVVTKE

-220 IAGSVTGTK
+220 IAGSVAGTK

-236 FNEQLLSFAEITHTS
+236 FNEQLLSFAEIAHTS

-266 TNSNIKDKLFNLT
+266 TKSDIKDKLFNIS

-303 DKADTDAMLLLTK
+303 DKADPDAMLLLTK
-316 VYNNSLLPWNKYHY
+316 VYNNSLLPWNKNHF
-330 GNDDMVEKA
+330 DSSEMVEQA

-363 SKLNFNLDLNAFN
+363 SKLAFNLDLNAFN
-376 VKVLESEEKSPAELF
+376 VKVLESQEKSPAELF

-398 DFNIDLSLPMLAE
+398 DFNVDLSLPMLAE
-411 FRNTTQYLDAVRY
+411 FRNTTQYLDAARY
-424 QETALTDAEK
+424 QETALTDEDK
-434 KEIETTTAADIEQLK
+434 KEIEATTAADIEQLK

-474 DGKALSLKLN
+474 DGNALNMKLN
-484 YAADKFTMNGKTYS
+484 YAADKFTMNGKTYT
-498 FDEFMDVTQAP
+498 FDEFMEVTQAP

-530 SDYSEEGYQEEMT
+530 SDYSEEGYQEEIT

-558 QQPAQAQ
+558 QPAQAQ

>member
-49 KNAQFGADIKLEI
+49 KNAQFGADVKLEI

-79 ISKDASEVVEDQDK
+79 ISQDASDADQEK
-93 KVEEIIFTTD
+93 KVEEVVFSTD

-133 DTTKELFKLTK
+133 NTTKDLFKLTK
-144 DKSLFDIHTSLAFDG
+144 EKSLFNVHTSLAFDG
-159 AVSGEAKLNPID
+159 SVSGDATLNPID
-171 FAENDSTVKTTPL
+171 FAENGGTVKTTPL
-184 TIEFTS
+184 TVEFSS
-190 DKTATNFT
+190 DKNATNFST
-198 TSVKGD
+198 KIKGD

-220 IAGSVTGTK
+220 ISGAIAGTK

-236 FNEQLLSFAEITHTS
+236 FNEQLLSFSEIAHTS
-251 KDKASDFSLKDFSLT
+251 KDKASDFSLKDVSLT
-266 TNSNIKDKLFNLT
+266 TKSDIKDKLFNIS

-303 DKADTDAMLLLTK
+303 DKADPDAMLLLTK
-316 VYNNSLLPWNKYHY
+316 IYNNSLLPWNKNHFD
-330 GNDDMVEKA
+330 NSEMVEQA

-363 SKLNFNLDLNAFN
+363 SKLTFNLDLNAFN
-376 VKVLESEEKSPAELF
+376 VKVLENQEKSPAELF

-411 FRNTTQYLDAVRY
+411 FRNTTQYLDAARY

-434 KEIETTTAADIEQLK
+434 KEIEVATATDVEQLK

-474 DGKALSLKLN
+474 DGNALSMKLN
-484 YAADKFTMNGKTYS
+484 YAADKFTMNGKTYT

-530 SDYSEEGYQEEMT
+530 SDYSEDGYQEEMT

-558 QQPAQAQ
+558 QQPE

>member
-49 KNAQFGADIKLEI
+49 KNAQFGADVKLEI

-79 ISKDASEVVEDQDK
+79 ISQDASDADQEK
-93 KVEEIIFTTD
+93 KVEEVVFSTD

-133 DTTKELFKLTK
+133 NTTKDLFKLTK
-144 DKSLFDIHTSLAFDG
+144 EKSIFNVHTSLAFDG
-159 AVSGEAKLNPID
+159 SVSGDATLNPID
-171 FAENDSTVKTTPL
+171 FTENGGTVKTTPL
-184 TIEFTS
+184 TVEFSS
-190 DKTATNFT
+190 DKNATNFST
-198 TSVKGD
+198 KIKGD

-220 IAGSVTGTK
+220 ISGAIAGTK

-236 FNEQLLSFAEITHTS
+236 FNEQLLSFAEIAHTS

-266 TNSNIKDKLFNLT
+266 TKSDIKDKLFNIS

-303 DKADTDAMLLLTK
+303 DKADPDAMLLLTK
-316 VYNNSLLPWNKYHY
+316 VYNNSLLPWNKNHFD
-330 GNDDMVEKA
+330 NSEMVEQA

-363 SKLNFNLDLNAFN
+363 SKLTFNLDLNAFN
-376 VKVLESEEKSPAELF
+376 VKVLENQEKSPAELF

-398 DFNIDLSLPMLAE
+398 DFNVDLSLPMLAE
-411 FRNTTQYLDAVRY
+411 FRNTTQYLDAARY

-434 KEIETTTAADIEQLK
+434 KEIEVATATDIEQLK

-474 DGKALSLKLN
+474 DGNTLSMKLN
-484 YAADKFTMNGKTYS
+484 YAADKFTMNGKTYT

-530 SDYSEEGYQEEMT
+530 SDYSEDGYQEEMT

-558 QQPAQAQ
+558 QQPAQ

>member
-49 KNAQFGADIKLEI
+49 KTAQFGADIKLEI

-79 ISKDASEVVEDQDK
+79 ISKDASEIVEDQDK

-113 LAKFNLA
+113 LARFNLV

-171 FAENDSTVKTTPL
+171 FAENGGTVKTTPL
-184 TIEFTS
+184 TIEFSS

-198 TSVKGD
+198 TAVKGD

-220 IAGSVTGTK
+220 IAGSVAGTK

-251 KDKASDFSLKDFSLT
+251 KEKASDFSLKDFSLT
-266 TNSNIKDKLFNLT
+266 TKSNIKDKLFNIS

-303 DKADTDAMLLLTK
+303 DKADPDAMLLLTK
-316 VYNNSLLPWNKYHY
+316 VYNNSLLPWNKNHFD
-330 GNDDMVEKA
+330 NSEMVEQA

-363 SKLNFNLDLNAFN
+363 SKLTFNLDLNAFN
-376 VKVLESEEKSPAELF
+376 VKTLENQEKSPAELF

-411 FRNTTQYLDAVRY
+411 FRNTTQYLDAARY
-424 QETALTDAEK
+424 QETALTDEEK
-434 KEIETTTAADIEQLK
+434 KEIEAATATDIEQLK

-474 DGKALSLKLN
+474 DGKALSMKLN
-484 YAADKFTMNGKTYS
+484 YAADKFTMNGKTYT
-498 FDEFMDVTQAP
+498 FDEFMEVTQAP

-549 EEQEILIPE
+549 EEQDILIPE
-558 QQPAQAQ
+558 QPVQAQ

>member
-144 DKSLFDIHTSLAFDG
+144 DKSLFDMHTSLAFDG

-171 FAENDSTVKTTPL
+171 FAENGGTVKTTPL
-184 TIEFTS
+184 TIEFSS

-198 TSVKGD
+198 TAVKGD

-220 IAGSVTGTK
+220 IAGSVAGTK

-236 FNEQLLSFAEITHTS
+236 FNEQLLSFAEIAHTS

-266 TNSNIKDKLFNLT
+266 TKSDIKDKLFNIS

-303 DKADTDAMLLLTK
+303 DKADPDAMLLLTK
-316 VYNNSLLPWNKYHY
+316 VYNNSLLPWNKNHFD
-330 GNDDMVEKA
+330 NSEMVEQA

-363 SKLNFNLDLNAFN
+363 SKLTFNLDLNAFN
-376 VKVLESEEKSPAELF
+376 VKVLESQEKSPAELF

-398 DFNIDLSLPMLAE
+398 DFNVDLSLPMLAE
-411 FRNTTQYLDAVRY
+411 FRNTTQYLDAARY

-434 KEIETTTAADIEQLK
+434 KEIEVATAADVEQLK

-474 DGKALSLKLN
+474 DGKALSMKLN
-484 YAADKFTMNGKTYS
+484 YAADKFTMNGKTYT

-558 QQPAQAQ
+558 QQPAE